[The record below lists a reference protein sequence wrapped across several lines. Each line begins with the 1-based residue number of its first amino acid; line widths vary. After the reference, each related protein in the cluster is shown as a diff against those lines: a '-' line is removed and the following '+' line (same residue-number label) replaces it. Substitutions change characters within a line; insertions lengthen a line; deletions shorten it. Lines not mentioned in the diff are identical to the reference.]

1 MFQMYKSVLLELRSV
16 NILNSFII
24 EYFWEV
30 INSNSMSLQYDIQ
43 YIEGWHI

>member
-24 EYFWEV
+24 EYFWKV